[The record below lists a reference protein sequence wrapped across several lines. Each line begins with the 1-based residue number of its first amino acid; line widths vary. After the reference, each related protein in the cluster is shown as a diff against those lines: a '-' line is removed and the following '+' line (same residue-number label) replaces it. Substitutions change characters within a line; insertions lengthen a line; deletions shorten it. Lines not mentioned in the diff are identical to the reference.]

1 MAITTFIP
9 TIWEARLLAHLDKA
23 LIYGNLCNRDYEGD
37 ISQAGDTVIINQIGD
52 IAIKDYK
59 KTEDITLDDVD
70 GTPTQLKIDQS
81 IVRDVLTDPN
91 DAAIARTVVALANS
105 LGLSVIAEGLETE
118 EQRAFLARNHCHSWQ
133 GYLLSKP
140 IPAADFEQLVR
151 DYNQG

>member
-70 GTPTQLKIDQS
+70 GTPT
-81 IVRDVLTDPN
+81 
-91 DAAIARTVVALANS
+91 
-105 LGLSVIAEGLETE
+105 
-118 EQRAFLARNHCHSWQ
+118 
-133 GYLLSKP
+133 
-140 IPAADFEQLVR
+140 
-151 DYNQG
+151 

>member
-59 KTEDITLDDVD
+59 RRKTSHWMT
-70 GTPTQLKIDQS
+70 S
-81 IVRDVLTDPN
+81 M
-91 DAAIARTVVALANS
+91 ARRPSSKSTN
-105 LGLSVIAEGLETE
+105 
-118 EQRAFLARNHCHSWQ
+118 RNT
-133 GYLLSKP
+133 LLSRSMMSMP
-140 IPAADFEQLVR
+140 LRPMST
-151 DYNQG
+151 

>member
-70 GTPTQLKIDQS
+70 GTPTQLKIDQQKYFAFKVDDVDAAHHEASHHNLAYDS
-81 IVRDVLTDPN
+81 IVPCTAYGVRRESHDRFVVLENGRDK
-91 DAAIARTVVALANS
+91 NS
-105 LGLSVIAEGLETE
+105 GGICL
-118 EQRAFLARNHCHSWQ
+118 C
-133 GYLLSKP
+133 GY
-140 IPAADFEQLVR
+140 A
-151 DYNQG
+151 